1 MRALLGTLVLA
12 AALAGCSQTESA
24 PEPVDSATVSTAP
37 APTAASTPP
46 RAPTTAVPTSAA
58 PVSESPAA
66 SSGDDAFCAYL
77 KKSSKAAQQVEDPA
91 AFVALVEGA
100 QAVAPGAIEEDLALY
115 AESVRKLAILVTGS
129 PKQAAKAD
137 VWLAENEDVVASAQA
152 NVDNYSQSVCGMPFI
167 TGEGE

>member
-1 MRALLGTLVLA
+1 MKALLGALLLA
-12 AALAGCSQTESA
+12 AALAGCSQTESP
-24 PEPVDSATVSTAP
+24 PEPVDSATV
-37 APTAASTPP
+37 PTATATEATTPP
-46 RAPTTAVPTSAA
+46 PAPTTAAPTSAA
-58 PVSESPAA
+58 PVPESPAG
-66 SSGDDAFCAYL
+66 SSGDDALCAYL

-137 VWLAENEDVVASAQA
+137 AWLAENEDVVAGAEA
-152 NVDNYSQSVCGMPFI
+152 NVDNYSQSVCGRPFI

>member
-1 MRALLGTLVLA
+1 MKALLGTLVLA

-24 PEPVDSATVSTAP
+24 PEPVDSATIPT
-37 APTAASTPP
+37 APTAVATTPTP
-46 RAPTTAVPTSAA
+46 AATTAAPTSAA
-58 PVSESPAA
+58 PASKSPAA

-115 AESVRKLAILVTGS
+115 TESVRKLAILVTGG

-137 VWLAENEDVVASAQA
+137 AWLAENEDVVASAQA

>member
-1 MRALLGTLVLA
+1 MRALLGTLALA
-12 AALAGCSQTESA
+12 LALAGCSQTESA
-24 PEPVDSATVSTAP
+24 PEPVDSATIPV
-37 APTAASTPP
+37 APTRAEDSPTP
-46 RAPTTAVPTSAA
+46 APTTAAPTSPA
-58 PVSESPAA
+58 PVSKSPAG

-77 KKSSKAAQQVEDPA
+77 EESSGAAQQVEDPA

-129 PKQAAKAD
+129 QKQAAKAD
-137 VWLAENEDVVASAQA
+137 AWLAENEDVVAAAEA
-152 NVDNYSQSVCGMPFI
+152 NVNTYSQSVCGVPFI